1 MREPHESPGQTASDA
16 ELRESQ
22 QRFAVLFERAP
33 ALTVFAR
40 LPEGAIVEVNRAF
53 EQITGYSRDEV
64 RGKTGDVLGI
74 VDQVVRQRMFA
85 EMREHGLVRNFE
97 VEICTKAGDRRVA
110 LVNVDL
116 VELGGHAYSLV
127 TALDVTQLRRSEAAL
142 RERDARFR
150 AMFETEPEC
159 VKLLSADGALQE
171 MNRAGL
177 DMIEADTFDQVASQ
191 CVYPLVAES
200 DREEFRELTRRVFA
214 GESGRLS
221 FRINGLKGATR
232 WLETHAVPLRNAS
245 GAITSLLS
253 VTRDL
258 TEQKQMEEQLRQS
271 QKMDAFGQ
279 LAGGVAHDF
288 NNLLTVIN
296 GYSEILLSMLPPQ
309 GPTREA
315 TEAISEAGARA
326 ASLTRQMLAFSRRT
340 VVNPTLLNVNTVIDA
355 SANMLRRMIGESVQI
370 TTALDPAVAPV
381 RLDPDQM
388 AQVLMNLAINARD
401 AMPQGG
407 RLTIETRNVTL
418 DDRYAATHLEAEPGE
433 RVLVAV
439 HDTGNGMP
447 PDVMAR
453 IFEPFFTT
461 KDVGKGTGLGLAVV
475 HGIIKQSGGNIEVL
489 SEVGVGTSFM
499 LYFPAVKNAQPAP
512 ITDAADRAER
522 GTEVILFVEDDDRVR
537 ALGTL
542 ALESRGYTVLAAA
555 NGREAVRLAD
565 THGQQVALLIS
576 DVVMPGMNGRE
587 LAETLQSRFPRLKV
601 LFVSGHTDDAV
612 VRHGVLHAEVEFVQ
626 KPYSPSFLA
635 RRVRELLNAQSAR

>member
-1 MREPHESPGQTASDA
+1 MSETPARPGRTTGDA

-74 VDQVVRQRMFA
+74 VDPAVRQRMFA
-85 EMREHGLVRNFE
+85 EMREHGVVRNFE
-97 VEICTKAGDRRVA
+97 VELSTKTGDRRVA

-116 VELGGHAYSLV
+116 VEFGGHAYSLV
-127 TALDVTQLRRSEAAL
+127 TALDVTELRRSEAAL

-159 VKLLSADGALQE
+159 VKLLSRDGFLHE

-191 CVYPLVAES
+191 CVFSLVAES
-200 DREEFRELTRRVFA
+200 DREPFRELTRRVFA

-221 FRINGLKGATR
+221 FQINGLKGTTR
-232 WLETHAVPLRNAS
+232 WLETHAVPLRDAS
-245 GAITSLLS
+245 GVITSLLG

-258 TEQKQMEEQLRQS
+258 TERKQIEDQLRQS

-309 GPTREA
+309 GPAREA
-315 TEAISEAGARA
+315 AEAINEAGSRA

-340 VVNPTLLNVNTVIDA
+340 VLNPTLLNMNTVIDD

-370 TTALDPAVAPV
+370 TTTLDPTVAPV
-381 RLDPDQM
+381 TLDPDQM

-418 DDRYAATHLEAEPGE
+418 DDRYTATHPEAEPGE
-433 RVLVAV
+433 HVLVAV

-447 PDVMAR
+447 PDVRAR

-461 KDVGKGTGLGLAVV
+461 KEVGKGTGLGLAVV
-475 HGIIKQSGGNIEVL
+475 HGIIKQCAGSIEVL
-489 SEVGVGTSFM
+489 SEVGVGTSFR
-499 LYFPAVKNAQPAP
+499 LYFPVAKDGKPAP
-512 ITDAADRAER
+512 IADEAHRAER
-522 GTEVILFVEDDDRVR
+522 GTEVILFVEDEDRVR
-537 ALGTL
+537 RLGTL
-542 ALESRGYTVLAAA
+542 ALESRGCWQPP
-555 NGREAVRLAD
+555 AVRRPCDLRTRTD
-565 THGQQVALLIS
+565 S
-576 DVVMPGMNGRE
+576 KW
-587 LAETLQSRFPRLKV
+587 PR
-601 LFVSGHTDDAV
+601 
-612 VRHGVLHAEVEFVQ
+612 
-626 KPYSPSFLA
+626 
-635 RRVRELLNAQSAR
+635 